1 MRQNGKLL
9 ITRQKEQRQ
18 ERILSAFYE
27 DGKPAELSCFRSG
40 DRQILGN
47 IYIGKV
53 KNVVKNIEAAFI
65 EIEGGILCY
74 HSIREKEEPI
84 FIKDKKGNRLS
95 PGDELLVQV
104 RDRKSV
110 V

>member
-65 EIEGGILCY
+65 EIEGEIGRA
-74 HSIREKEEPI
+74 H
-84 FIKDKKGNRLS
+84 
-95 PGDELLVQV
+95 V
-104 RDRKSV
+104 
-110 V
+110 